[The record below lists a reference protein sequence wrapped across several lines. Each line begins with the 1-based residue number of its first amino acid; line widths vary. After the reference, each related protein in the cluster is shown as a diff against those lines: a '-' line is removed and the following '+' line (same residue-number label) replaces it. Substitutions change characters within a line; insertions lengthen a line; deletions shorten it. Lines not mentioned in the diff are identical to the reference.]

1 MKNIEI
7 NILNKGNI
15 EKAKIEYNRNT
26 CALFITFSDQTKKTY
41 SGLDIFRAFGLL
53 RKEFS
58 EIKFLCKGSKINVFP
73 SAMSSSMSGG
83 LVAYEMK
90 LGEPDPEMVRIFDYD
105 EHDLTNDIEEQ
116 VKFRVRWGESL
127 K

>member
-15 EKAKIEYNRNT
+15 EKPKIEYNRNT

-90 LGEPDPEMVRIFDYD
+90 LGEHDPEMVRIFDYD

>member
-7 NILNKGNI
+7 NILNKSNI
-15 EKAKIEYNRNT
+15 EKAKIEYDRNT
-26 CALFITFSDQTKKTY
+26 CALFITFSDQTKKIY

-90 LGEPDPEMVRIFDYD
+90 LGEPDPVMVRIFDYE

-116 VKFRVRWGESL
+116 VKFRAHWRESL